1 MTPEEW
7 KALEER
13 VAALERHQ
21 GQHYRPLLPLNI
33 QCPKCQRVLPR
44 GDGLLKPK
52 CPRCDARFRATA

>member
-21 GQHYRPLLPLNI
+21 GRHYRPLI
-33 QCPKCQRVLPR
+33 KYCPKCKQQLPQP
-44 GDGLLKPK
+44 DSLLQAK
-52 CPRCDARFRATA
+52 CPRCDARPRAPL